1 MIILGTL
8 LAIVKGFL
16 AICFVFGS
24 IVLVHEMGHFLTAK
38 WSGIW
43 VIEFA
48 LGFGK
53 RLVRFR
59 IGDTLYSLR
68 PFPLGGFVRLA
79 GMDTPEDSEEKKPE
93 GEAPVD
99 GAAPSGG
106 EKPPEVAPEPVDPDD
121 ITPELAP
128 DDPRGYPSKSR
139 SKKILVLAAGSL
151 MNLAWALVIFFVTFA
166 VFGGPL
172 SNIFVSDVT
181 PGEPAALAGIRAGDV
196 VTAINGQKIAEWT
209 DGIKMIQAQGGQEI
223 TLDVVRDHP
232 EPRPGF
238 GGGLLQ
244 KTMASGPGTY
254 ELYRRETMQIK
265 VVPNGAAGTGRIGI
279 KLGAN
284 TYDFQVLAL
293 GHAATKALESTKD
306 IISQTLNGLMR
317 MIFRETEA
325 DVAGPVKI
333 MQMITQQSRKGF
345 VDLLHM
351 TALLSINIGLLNL
364 MPFPVL
370 DGGRIIFLLIEA
382 FLAFINLLTGLKLA
396 VDPKWEENIHFVGM
410 LFLLLVLV
418 VVTFGDIRGLLF

>member
-1 MIILGTL
+1 MITLGTL
-8 LAIVKGFL
+8 FAIIKGFL

-24 IVLVHEMGHFLTAK
+24 IVLVHELGHFLTAK

-53 RLVRFR
+53 RMVRFR

-79 GMDTPEDSEEKKPE
+79 GMDTPEDTEEKKPDE
-93 GEAPVD
+93 PGTDA
-99 GAAPSGG
+99 
-106 EKPPEVAPEPVDPDD
+106 EKAVETPPEPVDPDD
-121 ITPELAP
+121 VTPELAP
-128 DDPRGYPSKSR
+128 DDPRGYPAKPR
-139 SKKILVLAAGSL
+139 SLKMLVLAAGSI
-151 MNLAWALVIFFVTFA
+151 MNLVWAVVIFFIMFT

-172 SNIFVSDVT
+172 SNIYVTDAT
-181 PGEPAALAGIRAGDV
+181 PGEPAALAGIRSGDV
-196 VTAINGQKIAEWT
+196 VTAINGTKIREWT
-209 DGIKMIQAQGGQEI
+209 DGIKVIQANGGSPI

-238 GGGLLQ
+238 GGGLVQ
-244 KTMASGPGTY
+244 MNRAVTPGMY
-254 ELYRRETMQIK
+254 ELYRRETLQIK
-265 VVPNGAAGTGRIGI
+265 VTPTGGPGSGRIGI

-293 GHAATKALESTKD
+293 DHAATKAFESTRD
-306 IISQTLNGLMR
+306 IIAQTLGGLLR
-317 MIFRETEA
+317 MLSRQTEA

-333 MQMITQQSRKGF
+333 MQMITQQSQKGF
-345 VDLLHM
+345 VDLLQM

-370 DGGRIIFLLIEA
+370 DGGRILFLLIEA
-382 FLAFINLLTGLKLA
+382 FLAFINFLTGLKLA
-396 VDPKWEENIHFVGM
+396 LDPKWEENIHFIGM
-410 LFLLLVLV
+410 LFLLVVLV
-418 VVTFGDIRGLLF
+418 MVTVGDIRGLFH